1 MDSAQITNISNNN
14 LKGIQLNNNN
24 FKHSDNYNAAR
35 QEDPVI
41 NSSKPIRNNSF
52 NTQNKNN
59 TGNFKIINLK
69 QKLQDQILFGNEKKH
84 THLVSNMVEQRSRQK
99 NYEFNNA
106 NTRTSKGKSYLI
118 IYENF

>member
-24 FKHSDNYNAAR
+24 LKHLDNYNAAR
-35 QEDPVI
+35 QEDPLI
-41 NSSKPIRNNSF
+41 NSNKPIRNNSF

-69 QKLQDQILFGNEKKH
+69 QKLEDQILFGKEKKH
-84 THLVSNMVEQRSRQK
+84 AHLVSNMAEQRSRPK
-99 NYEFNNA
+99 NYELNNA
-106 NTRTSKGKSYLI
+106 NTRTSKGKNYLFI
-118 IYENF
+118 NENI